1 MKRLAISVEGP
12 TERELVNLVLKP
24 YLLNRGWDLVKPVP
38 LFGSISLK
46 RLTTELRYLSAQFEC
61 VTTLYDL
68 YGFEKREGRTAAQ
81 IESEMGELV
90 GKVPRLIAYVQRH
103 EFEALLF
110 ADVALVAAEFPEVP
124 NGLQSLQ
131 RILRECGQPEEINHG
146 YDTCP
151 SRRLKNLFQ
160 SYNKVRHGA
169 LLAEKIG
176 LERIRKECPRFAAW
190 LNQLECP

>member
-1 MKRLAISVEGP
+1 MVE
-12 TERELVNLVLKP
+12 V
-24 YLLNRGWDLVKPVP
+24 
-38 LFGSISLK
+38 
-46 RLTTELRYLSAQFEC
+46 
-61 VTTLYDL
+61 
-68 YGFEKREGRTAAQ
+68 
-81 IESEMGELV
+81 V
-90 GKVPRLIAYVQRH
+90 GKVPRLIAYVQQH

-110 ADVALVAAEFPEVP
+110 ADVASVAAEFPEVA

-131 RILRECGQPEEINHG
+131 RILQQYGQPEEINHG

-151 SRRLKNLFQ
+151 SRRLKKLFQ

-190 LNQLECP
+190 LSQLEHPQNSQPT